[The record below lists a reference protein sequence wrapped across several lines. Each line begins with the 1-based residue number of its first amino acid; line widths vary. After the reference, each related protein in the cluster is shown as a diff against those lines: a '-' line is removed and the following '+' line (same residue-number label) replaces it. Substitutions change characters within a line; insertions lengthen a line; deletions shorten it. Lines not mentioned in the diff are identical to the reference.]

1 MERIRVGVV
10 ETANPFNHR
19 QIRRI
24 PIVPIKKGMT
34 TEEGVDAFIFWT
46 REPGKILNNSDE
58 LTERGFP
65 FYVMVTITGYPNVL
79 EPSMTP
85 TAKVLE
91 TTKKLAQKI
100 GQDRVIWRYD
110 PVITTSITDVNFHRE
125 NFNNLAKNLAGS
137 VKRVIVSM
145 FDEYKEA
152 LKRLQR
158 LEENMVLQLSNNNN
172 NTFRL
177 LSDFAESAGS
187 AGMEIQSCAEKEDY
201 SEAGI
206 KPGACIDAALIA
218 KLCGTEFIGKDKN
231 QRPNCLCCK
240 SVDIGA
246 YGVCAAH
253 CVYCYAWW

>member
-1 MERIRVGVV
+1 MERIRVGIV
-10 ETANPFNHR
+10 ETTNPFNRH
-19 QIRRI
+19 QVKRI
-24 PIVPIKKGMT
+24 PLVPIKKGMKD
-34 TEEGVDAFIFWT
+34 EEGVDAFVFWT
-46 REPGKILNNSDE
+46 REPSKILNNADE

-79 EPSMTP
+79 EPSIP
-85 TAKVLE
+85 AVAKVLE
-91 TTKKLAQKI
+91 STKKLGQKI

-110 PVITTSITDVNFHRE
+110 PVILTSITDENFHRK
-125 NFNNLAKNLAGS
+125 NFNNLSQNLAGS

-152 LKRLQR
+152 KKRLER
-158 LEENMVLQLSNNNN
+158 LEENNLLQLLDNCNVTSQLF
-172 NTFRL
+172 T
-177 LSDFAESAGS
+177 DFAGSAGS
-187 AGMEIQSCAEKEDY
+187 AGMEIQSCAKKEDF

-206 KPGACIDAALIA
+206 KPGACIDAALIT
-218 KLCGTEFIGKDKN
+218 KLCGTELKGKDKN

-246 YGVCAAH
+246 YGICAAH